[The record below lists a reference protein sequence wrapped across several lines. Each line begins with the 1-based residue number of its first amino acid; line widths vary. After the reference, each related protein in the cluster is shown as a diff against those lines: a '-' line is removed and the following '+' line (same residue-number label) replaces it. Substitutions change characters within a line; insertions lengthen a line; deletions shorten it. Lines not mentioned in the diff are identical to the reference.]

1 MDKMTSFSSV
11 FSEEK
16 VVSQDARLNFL
27 GINEETR
34 NLLLEMNDA
43 LADALHEAVAE
54 WHDFLLSR
62 EETAK
67 LLPSGSELERLRQI
81 HFMYFKTLLTGPCDD
96 EYFKRRM
103 LIGFTH
109 HRIGVEPVWYISAFY
124 KFIDIITNK
133 LKSLEISNTTLML
146 DALSKVVCLDES
158 LALDAYFQKK
168 NEEILEINR
177 ALERAAKLF
186 TLKDQQLNES
196 QEQLL
201 KMASVKKEFL
211 SKVSHELRTPLNA
224 IIGFSDL
231 IADEIVGPVNSEQ
244 ARHLRKIRTHG
255 EHLLDLIDQ
264 TIEAAKMSSGDM
276 PDIRPFDAP
285 LLLEQIIKK
294 TKKEA
299 EAKNLVF
306 EVSIAPDLPIVL
318 GDPRGFSMAVRHLLE
333 NAVKFTEKGF
343 VRLDIEVNDKTVK
356 FTVSDSGPGIA
367 EEHKN
372 RIFGAFYQA
381 EAGDAR
387 STAGLGMGLTL
398 ASQALARMGGVLEL
412 LSAGSSGSKFCVLL
426 PTEEDAAEQKR

>member
-1 MDKMTSFSSV
+1 MDKMTSLSSAFSGV
-11 FSEEK
+11 K
-16 VVSQDARLNFL
+16 QVSQDARLNFL

-34 NLLLEMNDA
+34 KLLLEMNDA
-43 LADALHEAVAE
+43 LADTLDEAVAQ
-54 WHDFLLSR
+54 WHGFLASR

-67 LLPSGSELERLRQI
+67 LLPSGSELERLRQM

-96 EYFKRRM
+96 EYYKKRM
-103 LIGFTH
+103 HIGFTH

-124 KFIDIITNK
+124 KFIAIIRKK
-133 LKSLEISNTTLML
+133 LKSLEISNAPLML
-146 DALSKVVCLDES
+146 DALSKVACLDES

-224 IIGFSDL
+224 IIGYSDL

-244 ARHLRKIRTHG
+244 GRHLKKIRTHG

-276 PDIRPFDAP
+276 PDIRAFDAP
-285 LLLEQIIKK
+285 LLLEQLIQK

-299 EAKNLVF
+299 EAKNLAF
-306 EVSIAPDLPIVL
+306 EVFIAPDLPDVL
-318 GDPRGFSMAVRHLLE
+318 GDPRGFSMALRHLLE

-343 VRLDIEVNDKTVK
+343 VRLEVEANDKFVK

-412 LSAGSSGSKFCVLL
+412 LSAGPSGSKFCALL
-426 PTEEDAAEQKR
+426 PTAEATEQKQ